1 MDLLKRKKV
10 VMTPV
15 QILSLGFALT
25 ILTGAVILTLPI
37 SSVNG
42 TATNFIDSLFTA
54 TSAVCV
60 TGLTTLDTASHWSYF
75 GKTII
80 MFLIETGG
88 LGFMSF
94 TTLYALIIGRRI
106 SMRERMIMKEALNA
120 ESMAGIVRLVK
131 YVIIFTVSVQI
142 IGALLLMTQFIP
154 DYGVGEGI
162 YFGIFHSVSAFCNAG
177 FDLTGASLIPYNNNP
192 VVILTISALIIIGGL
207 GFAIWMEIYNFKT
220 MKKLSLHAKF
230 AIAVTLILL
239 ILGMIMMYIFDFAI
253 NQAYKDMSLPTKIL
267 NAFFASVTPRTAGFF
282 SVPTVTMSHAAIA
295 ITIILMFIGGSPGS
309 TAGGLKTTTIG
320 LLVMTVISM
329 LRGRE
334 DTEIFKKRINKMQ
347 VYKAFTIL
355 FIAFG
360 VIFIGTLLLS
370 IAEGEKVVGGI
381 TMNLEHYLYEIVS
394 AYGTVGLT
402 LNLTPTL
409 TAPGKII
416 VMFAMY
422 IGRVGILT
430 FIFSMLR
437 RNKKDDYGL
446 KYPEDKIVIG

>member
-1 MDLLKRKKV
+1 VDLLKRKKV

-309 TAGGLKTTTIG
+309 TAGGLKTITIG